1 MHMMFAFQRGRSAG
15 PMGRSGGESH
25 ASVVSEW
32 HAAALAWAWA
42 PRAPHAE
49 ICCDFF
55 REPLDCKLGTGV
67 WIPFMGNFFGN
78 ECILPTA
85 MIFFFFFLRYFRKLP
100 IF

>member
-55 REPLDCKLGTGV
+55 REPLDCKLGTGYLS
-67 WIPFMGNFFGN
+67 WETSLEMSAFYQPQ
-78 ECILPTA
+78 
-85 MIFFFFFLRYFRKLP
+85 
-100 IF
+100 